1 MGVAHRKVQQ
11 DGTLLPAIG
20 RHHYVNI
27 NLFEFMRPFWSSPD
41 LFATPITQRGRVA
54 TSVGAPPSQLG
65 LLYWAMLGLNEPD
78 WALLG
83 LTEPYWA
90 LLGLIGPYC
99 VLLAYCAL
107 LLHLYTN

>member
-41 LFATPITQRGRVA
+41 LFATPITHK
-54 TSVGAPPSQLG
+54 VGAPPSQLG
-65 LLYWAMLGLNEPD
+65 LLYWAMNLTGPYWVLLSLTGPY
-78 WALLG
+78 WVLLG
-83 LTEPYWA
+83 LTVYYWLTVPYFC
-90 LLGLIGPYC
+90 I
-99 VLLAYCAL
+99 
-107 LLHLYTN
+107 YTLTNECTL

>member
-11 DGTLLPAIG
+11 DSTLLPAIG

-41 LFATPITQRGRVA
+41 LFATPITHK
-54 TSVGAPPSQLG
+54 VGAPPSQLG

-90 LLGLIGPYC
+90 LPSL
-99 VLLAYCAL
+99 
-107 LLHLYTN
+107 T

>member
-41 LFATPITQRGRVA
+41 LFATPITSGRHFA
-54 TSVGAPPSQLG
+54 SAS
-65 LLYWAMLGLNEPD
+65 N
-78 WALLG
+78 
-83 LTEPYWA
+83 
-90 LLGLIGPYC
+90 
-99 VLLAYCAL
+99 LLALTVAL
-107 LLHLYTN
+107 ARILALKR